1 MQQFGLCV
9 YANST
14 GSNLLVAS
22 AIWFANGVLL
32 ITVELRSLC
41 DNVPPGCWNRG
52 KLQGATELL
61 TVRSSVAEKRSAA
74 SV

>member
-32 ITVELRSLC
+32 ITVEHSGLCVIMYLQAAGTEGNFRVQRNSDSEELR
-41 DNVPPGCWNRG
+41 G
-52 KLQGATELL
+52 
-61 TVRSSVAEKRSAA
+61 
-74 SV
+74 